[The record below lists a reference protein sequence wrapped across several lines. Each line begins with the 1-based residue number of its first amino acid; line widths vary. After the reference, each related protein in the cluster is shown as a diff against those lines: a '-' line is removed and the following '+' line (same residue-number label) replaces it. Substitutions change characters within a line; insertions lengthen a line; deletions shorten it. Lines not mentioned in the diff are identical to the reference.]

1 MKVAALLHKGV
12 NRNPTVLS
20 AQQVLK
26 MATLD
31 GARALCWDNEIGSIE
46 VGKRADLAIINFEKP
61 HLCPL
66 YNEFSHLVY
75 ATKSSD
81 VETVIINGKIVMEN
95 RRLTT
100 LDVDKVIKMV
110 EKAKNRLLER
120 LQAQR

>member
-1 MKVAALLHKGV
+1 
-12 NRNPTVLS
+12 
-20 AQQVLK
+20 

-66 YNEFSHLVY
+66 YNEVSHLVY
-75 ATKSSD
+75 AAKSAD

-100 LDVDKVIKMV
+100 LNVEHVMEMV
-110 EKAKNRLLER
+110 KKAKNRLFER
-120 LQAQR
+120 LKAQR